1 MYAVTEATRAHTVCS
16 DFNRR
21 NPGQTQTTNPEK
33 NLGLYDVPQ
42 EDALKGSPSSMRQPQ
57 ASQGLTF
64 LIPRVKP
71 SNLPHEDLARSMQ
84 GHGAPSYI
92 HTHGLFSSPPPHP
105 HLHSRAGLGTAGR
118 QQVPPLYGH
127 PEITLWHRS
136 VTFCRCGKLADSNRR
151 RTWIGSSHAQQT
163 PLSR

>member
-92 HTHGLFSSPPPHP
+92 HTHGLFSSPPPTRTCTAEQAWELP
-105 HLHSRAGLGTAGR
+105 DDSRYPLFTAIQKSPYGTD
-118 QQVPPLYGH
+118 L
-127 PEITLWHRS
+127 
-136 VTFCRCGKLADSNRR
+136 
-151 RTWIGSSHAQQT
+151 
-163 PLSR
+163 